1 MPKCA
6 PLFCCVQPSNV
17 PSNRCDGDMK
27 FFQTV
32 FEPNMVHQNPLVL
45 NEGQR
50 KVLES
55 GGGTAETTR
64 AVRLTI
70 GKNFEDYCS
79 AREEEWGKP
88 LENAPDWWSNADG
101 RPRSMKELV
110 SDQCLPV
117 FRGYLKNW
125 LWEMQ
130 VLSLFMRNCNF

>member
-1 MPKCA
+1 M
-6 PLFCCVQPSNV
+6 
-17 PSNRCDGDMK
+17 PSNRCDGDITDMK
-27 FFQTV
+27 YFQTV

-130 VLSLFMRNCNF
+130 VLSLFMRNFNF